1 MPHATV
7 PAREV
12 TLRYFAWVREKT
24 GRGEERVVLPPNLAT
39 VSDLVGWLKTRGPGF
54 DAAFARP
61 DTIRTALDRV
71 HVRGDASITD
81 AREIAFFPPVT
92 GG

>member
-1 MPHATV
+1 MTGVTPE
-7 PAREV
+7 PRNV

-24 GRGEERVVLPPNLAT
+24 GTGEETVALPPNLET
-39 VSDLVGWLKTRGPGF
+39 VNDLVAWLKARGPEF
-54 DAAFARP
+54 EAAFASPATVRAA
-61 DTIRTALDRV
+61 IDRV
-71 HVRGDASITD
+71 HVKAGASIRT

>member
-1 MPHATV
+1 MSSDTRPSA
-7 PAREV
+7 V

-24 GRGEERVVLPPNLAT
+24 GLSEEQVALPENIAT
-39 VSDLVGWLKTRGPGF
+39 LGDLVAWLKTRGPGY
-54 DAAFARP
+54 DAAFASPGTVRA
-61 DTIRTALDRV
+61 ALDKV
-71 HVRGDASITD
+71 HAKPDAKIAG